1 MQHQSA
7 NGVQTARTR
16 YAPRVPVSLRAT
28 LGVLRRGSYD
38 PTFHIDDS
46 AVWRTMR
53 TPEGAATLRL
63 SRNGDAIDAIAW
75 GSGADWAIAG
85 VPELLGEGDDWD
97 DLDVSANPFLA
108 DSLRRNPGLRL
119 PRSRL
124 VFEAMLAA
132 VIEQKVTTL
141 EARRAWRYLLLKFG
155 EAAPGPAP
163 AGMRVFPSAAV
174 WRRVPSWEWHR
185 AGVGPQRSDTVMRIT
200 SVAASLERTLDLGR
214 GGPLVERALRSILGV
229 GVWTAAE
236 TMQRA
241 HGDPDSPSVG
251 DYHLPALV
259 GWALIGKPVDD
270 DGMLELLAPW
280 TGHRQRIMR
289 LITASGFAKPRFGP
303 RATIQDHRGH

>member
-1 MQHQSA
+1 MQQETSD
-7 NGVQTARTR
+7 GVQVLRTR
-16 YAPRVPVSLRAT
+16 YAPRLPVSLRAT

-38 PTFHIDDS
+38 PCFHTDDT
-46 AVWRTMR
+46 ATWRTMQ
-53 TPEGAATLRL
+53 TPDGAATLRL
-63 SRNGDAIDAIAW
+63 SQNADAIDAIAW
-75 GSGADWAIAG
+75 GPGAEWAITG
-85 VPELLGEGDDWD
+85 VPELLGEGDDWR

-108 DSLRRNPGLRL
+108 DSLHRNPGLRL

-132 VIEQKVTTL
+132 VLEQKVTTL
-141 EARRAWRYLLLKFG
+141 EARRAWRYLLLRFG

-163 AGMRVFPSAAV
+163 AGMRVFPAAEV
-174 WRRVPSWEWHR
+174 WRRIPSWEWHR
-185 AGVGPQRSDTVMRIT
+185 AGVGPQRSDTAMRIT

-259 GWALIGKPVDD
+259 GWVLVGKPVDD
-270 DGMLELLAPW
+270 DGMLELLEPW

-303 RATIQDHRGH
+303 RATIQDHRAH